1 MISSILYAAL
11 VFAVLVVVHE
21 AGHFAMAKK
30 VGVRVLRFSVGY
42 PPKVLGFRRG
52 ETEYSIGATPF
63 GGYVRMLGDEVGEKP
78 TLEELTL
85 YLHEIGLDLIA
96 AAREHGTI
104 LAGGFDENLLTL
116 AERLSASGAGVAQTI
131 LGRDLKP
138 DEALLLN
145 EVRGQPKVDDTIKA
159 LAEHPPTMLVEA
171 YCKRA
176 FPTQSLGKRILIVLA
191 GPLSNIIFAPLLLTF
206 VFMYGVPTL
215 LPVVGKTTKD
225 LPAAKA
231 GLQIGDRIL
240 SVNEQPMET
249 WADFSKT
256 VKAGDGSP
264 VKLEISRALVGSNDR
279 AKDAATA
286 LAQQLDVALLALYP
300 EIPAD
305 LVVEQL
311 EPAIESALQV
321 PVRST
326 IVIKPTRLDQKTI
339 YGTNAT
345 TWVIGVQ
352 PNGDETTKRYGPIG
366 AVREACETSVEMT
379 VQMVVGIASIFSG
392 TTPVKDALGGP
403 IMIAQLAGQE
413 AHRGIANLAM
423 FTVMLSLE
431 LGIINLLPVPLLD
444 GGHLL
449 FFVFEGIKG
458 KPLELRYREA
468 ALQVGLFL
476 LVALMA
482 FVIFNDISRIVQG

>member
-1 MISSILYAAL
+1 MIHAILSAAL

-30 VGVRVLRFSVGY
+30 VGVRVLRFSIGY

-52 ETEYSIGATPF
+52 ETEYSLGATPF
-63 GGYVRMLGDEVGEKP
+63 GGYVKMLGDEVGEKP
-78 TLEELTL
+78 TPDEIKL

-96 AAREHGTI
+96 AARDHGSVLVGVI
-104 LAGGFDENLLTL
+104 DEKLLTL
-116 AERLSASGAGVAQTI
+116 AERLSASGGGAAQTM
-131 LGRDLKP
+131 LGRDLRP

-145 EVRGQPKVDDTIKA
+145 QVRGQPKVDDTIKE
-159 LAEHPPTMLVEA
+159 LAEHPPTLLIEA
-171 YCKRA
+171 YCSRA
-176 FPTQSLGKRILIVLA
+176 FPSQSLGKRVLIVLA
-191 GPLSNIIFAPLLLTF
+191 GPISNIIFAPLLLTF

-231 GLQIGDRIL
+231 GLLVGDRIL
-240 SVNEQPMET
+240 SVNGQPMDT

-264 VKLEISRALVGSNDR
+264 VTLEIER
-279 AKDAATA
+279 
-286 LAQQLDVALLALYP
+286 
-300 EIPAD
+300 
-305 LVVEQL
+305 
-311 EPAIESALQV
+311 SANGASKVQ
-321 PVRST
+321 SA

-352 PNGDETTKRYGPIG
+352 PRGDEISKRYGPIG
-366 AVREACETSVEMT
+366 AVKEAGETSVEMT

-392 TTPVKDALGGP
+392 TTPVRDALGGP
-403 IMIAQLAGQE
+403 IMIAQMAGQE
-413 AHRGIANLAM
+413 AHRGFANLAM

-449 FFVFEGIKG
+449 FFAFEGARG
-458 KPLELRYREA
+458 KPLELRYREMM
-468 ALQVGLFL
+468 LQVGLFL

>member
-1 MISSILYAAL
+1 MISSILYAIL

-52 ETEYSIGATPF
+52 ETEYSLGATPF

-78 TLEELTL
+78 TPDEITL
-85 YLHEIGLDLIA
+85 YLHEIGLDLIG
-96 AAREHGTI
+96 AARAHGAV
-104 LAGGFDENLLTL
+104 LDAADFDDNLRTL

-131 LGRDLKP
+131 LGRELKP

-145 EVRGQPKVDDTIKA
+145 EVRRQPKVDDAIKT
-159 LAEHPPTMLVEA
+159 LAEHPPTVLVEE

-176 FPTQSLGKRILIVLA
+176 FPTQSLGKRVLIVLA
-191 GPLSNIIFAPLLLTF
+191 GPLSNIIFAPLLLTL
-206 VFMYGVPTL
+206 VFMYGVPQM
-215 LPVVGKTTKD
+215 LPVVGKTTKN

-231 GLQIGDRIL
+231 GLQVGDKIL
-240 SVNEQPMET
+240 SVNGQPMET

-264 VKLEISRALVGSNDR
+264 VKLEIDR
-279 AKDAATA
+279 
-286 LAQQLDVALLALYP
+286 QLKGK
-300 EIPAD
+300 
-305 LVVEQL
+305 
-311 EPAIESALQV
+311 SAH
-321 PVRST
+321 ST
-326 IVIKPTRLDQKTI
+326 IVITPTRLDQKTI

-352 PNGDETTKRYGPIG
+352 PRGDETAKRYGPID
-366 AVREACETSVEMT
+366 AVKEACETSVEMT
-379 VQMVVGIASIFSG
+379 VQMVVGIASIFTGS
-392 TTPVKDALGGP
+392 TPVREALGGP
-403 IMIAQLAGQE
+403 IMIAQMAGQE
-413 AHRGIANLAM
+413 AHRGIASLAM

-468 ALQVGLFL
+468 MLQVGLFL

>member
-52 ETEYSIGATPF
+52 ETEYSLGATPF

-104 LAGGFDENLLTL
+104 LAGGFDENLRVVG
-116 AERLSASGAGVAQTI
+116 ERLSAGANLGGVAHTAVGVQSGNATALAVSAPGVMAATA
-131 LGRDLKP
+131 LGPVSVIGRELKP

-145 EVRGQPKVDDTIKA
+145 EVRAEPKVDDAIKA
-159 LAEHPPTMLVEA
+159 LGEHPPTVLVEA
-171 YCKRA
+171 YCQRA

-240 SVNEQPMET
+240 SVNGQQMET

-264 VKLEISRALVGSNDR
+264 VTLEIERHQKGQVSRS
-279 AKDAATA
+279 T
-286 LAQQLDVALLALYP
+286 
-300 EIPAD
+300 
-305 LVVEQL
+305 
-311 EPAIESALQV
+311 
-321 PVRST
+321 ST

-352 PNGDETTKRYGPIG
+352 PNGDEISKRYGPIG

-379 VQMVVGIASIFSG
+379 VQMVVGIASIFTGS
-392 TTPVKDALGGP
+392 TPVKEALGGP
-403 IMIAQLAGQE
+403 IMIAQMAGQE
-413 AHRGIANLAM
+413 AHRGFANLAM

-468 ALQVGLFL
+468 MLQVGLFL

>member
-30 VGVRVLRFSVGY
+30 VGVRVLRFSIGY
-42 PPKVLGFRRG
+42 PPRILGFRRG

-78 TLEELTL
+78 TPDEIKL
-85 YLHEIGLDLIA
+85 YLHEVGLDLIT
-96 AAREHGTI
+96 AAREHGAAP
-104 LAGGFDENLLTL
+104 AGSEFDDQLRAL
-116 AERLSASGAGVAQTI
+116 AERLSQAGAGVAQTI
-131 LGRDLKP
+131 LGRELKP

-145 EVRGQPKVDDTIKA
+145 EVRAHPKVDDAIKE
-159 LAEHPPTMLVEA
+159 LAEHPPTLLVEA
-171 YCKRA
+171 YCSRA

-191 GPLSNIIFAPLLLTF
+191 GPLSNIVFAPLLLTL
-206 VFMYGVPTL
+206 VFMYGVPQL

-231 GLQIGDRIL
+231 GLQIGDRIVT
-240 SVNEQPMET
+240 VNGQPMDT

-264 VKLEISRALVGSNDR
+264 VKLEIDR
-279 AKDAATA
+279 PNAK
-286 LAQQLDVALLALYP
+286 
-300 EIPAD
+300 PA
-305 LVVEQL
+305 
-311 EPAIESALQV
+311 
-321 PVRST
+321 RST

-352 PNGDETTKRYGPIG
+352 PNGDETTKRYGPIR
-366 AVREACETSVEMT
+366 AVKEACETSVEMT

-392 TTPVKDALGGP
+392 STPVKDALGGP
-403 IMIAQLAGQE
+403 IMIAQMAGQE

-449 FFVFEGIKG
+449 FFVFEAVKG

-468 ALQVGLFL
+468 MLQVGLFL

>member
-1 MISSILYAAL
+1 MIASILYAAL

-42 PPKVLGFRRG
+42 PPKLFGFRRG
-52 ETEYSIGATPF
+52 ETEYSVGATPF

-78 TLEELTL
+78 TADELTL
-85 YLHEIGLDLIA
+85 YLHEIGLDLIG
-96 AAREHGTI
+96 AARERSVI
-104 LAGGFDENLLTL
+104 QADAGFDDDLRMI
-116 AERLSASGAGVAQTI
+116 ADRLVESGAGVAHSI
-131 LGRDLKP
+131 IGRELKP
-138 DEALLLN
+138 DEAVLLD
-145 EVRGQPKVDDTIKA
+145 EVRRHPKIDDAIKS
-159 LAEHPPTMLVEA
+159 LAEQPSAVLVNA
-171 YCKRA
+171 YCARA
-176 FPTQSLGKRILIVLA
+176 FPTQPLGKRVLIVLA
-191 GPLSNIIFAPLLLTF
+191 GPLSNIIFAPLLLTL
-206 VFMYGVPTL
+206 VFMTGVPTL

-231 GLQIGDRIL
+231 GLLTGDRI
-240 SVNEQPMET
+240 VAVDGQPMET

-256 VKAGDGSP
+256 VKAGDGSA
-264 VKLEISRALVGSNDR
+264 VKLEIERTQKGGP
-279 AKDAATA
+279 AA
-286 LAQQLDVALLALYP
+286 
-300 EIPAD
+300 
-305 LVVEQL
+305 
-311 EPAIESALQV
+311 
-321 PVRST
+321 RST

-345 TWVIGVQ
+345 SWVIGVQ
-352 PNGDETTKRYGPIG
+352 PRGDEITKHFGPFG
-366 AVREACETSVEMT
+366 AVKEACETSVDMT
-379 VQMVVGIASIFSG
+379 VQMVVGIASIFAGS
-392 TTPVKDALGGP
+392 TPVRDALGGP
-403 IMIAQLAGQE
+403 IMIAQMAGQE
-413 AHRGIANLAM
+413 AHRGFANLAM

-449 FFVFEGIKG
+449 FFIFEGARG

-468 ALQVGLFL
+468 MLQVGLFL

>member
-1 MISSILYAAL
+1 MIPSILYAAL

-30 VGVRVLRFSVGY
+30 VGVRVLRFSIGY
-42 PPKVLGFRRG
+42 PPKVFGFRRG

-78 TLEELTL
+78 TPDEIKL
-85 YLHEIGLDLIA
+85 YLHEIGLDLIG
-96 AAREHGTI
+96 AAREHGAV
-104 LAGGFDENLLTL
+104 LDAADFDDNLRTL

-131 LGRDLKP
+131 LGRELKP

-145 EVRGQPKVDDTIKA
+145 QVRGEPKVDDAIKT
-159 LAEHPPTMLVEA
+159 LAEHTPAVLVEK
-171 YCKRA
+171 YCERA
-176 FPTQSLGKRILIVLA
+176 FPTQSLGKRVLIVLA
-191 GPLSNIIFAPLLLTF
+191 GPISNIIFAPLLLTF

-215 LPVVGKTTKD
+215 LPVIGKTTKD

-231 GLQIGDRIL
+231 GLQAGDKIL
-240 SVNEQPMET
+240 AVNGQPMDT
-249 WADFSKT
+249 WSDFST
-256 VKAGDGSP
+256 AVKAGDGSP
-264 VKLEISRALVGSNDR
+264 IKLEIDR
-279 AKDAATA
+279 PHGA
-286 LAQQLDVALLALYP
+286 
-300 EIPAD
+300 
-305 LVVEQL
+305 
-311 EPAIESALQV
+311 
-321 PVRST
+321 RST
-326 IVIKPTRLDQKTI
+326 IVITPTRLDQKTL

-352 PNGDETTKRYGPIG
+352 PSGDETVKRFGPIG
-366 AVREACETSVEMT
+366 AVEQAGVTSVEMT
-379 VQMVVGIASIFSG
+379 VQMVVGIASIFTGS
-392 TTPVKDALGGP
+392 TPVRDALGGP
-403 IMIAQLAGQE
+403 IMIAQMAGQE
-413 AHRGIANLAM
+413 AHRGFANLAM

-468 ALQVGLFL
+468 MLQVGLFL

>member
-1 MISSILYAAL
+1 MIASIFYAAL

-30 VGVRVLRFSVGY
+30 VGVRVLRFSIGY
-42 PPKVLGFRRG
+42 PPKLFGIRRG

-78 TLEELTL
+78 TPEELTL
-85 YLHEIGLDLIA
+85 YLHEIGLDLIG
-96 AAREHGTI
+96 AARERGVIH
-104 LAGGFDENLLTL
+104 AGSGFDDNLRVVADRLGTERASIPVQSGNAAAL
-116 AERLSASGAGVAQTI
+116 AVA
-131 LGRDLKP
+131 LGPVSVIGRELNP
-138 DEALLLN
+138 DEALLLD
-145 EVRGQPKVDDTIKA
+145 EVRRNPKVDDAIKS
-159 LAEHPPTMLVEA
+159 LAEHPSPALVQA
-171 YCKRA
+171 FCKRA
-176 FPTQSLGKRILIVLA
+176 FPTQSLGKRVLIVLA
-191 GPLSNIIFAPLLLTF
+191 GPLANIIFAPILLTL
-206 VFMYGVPTL
+206 VFMVGVPTL

-231 GLQIGDRIL
+231 GLQTGDRIL
-240 SVNEQPMET
+240 TVNGQPMET

-264 VKLEISRALVGSNDR
+264 IKLEIGREGD
-279 AKDAATA
+279 K
-286 LAQQLDVALLALYP
+286 
-300 EIPAD
+300 
-305 LVVEQL
+305 
-311 EPAIESALQV
+311 SA
-321 PVRST
+321 RST
-326 IVIKPTRLDQKTI
+326 IVITPTRLDQKTI

-345 TWVIGVQ
+345 SWVIGVQ
-352 PNGDETTKRYGPIG
+352 PRGDEITKKFGPIG
-366 AVREACETSVEMT
+366 AVEEACETSVEMS

-392 TTPVKDALGGP
+392 STPMRDALGGP
-403 IMIAQLAGQE
+403 IMIAQMAREE
-413 AHRGIANLAM
+413 AHRGLVNLAM

-449 FFVFEGIKG
+449 FFAFEGVRG

-468 ALQVGLFL
+468 MLQVGLFL

>member
-30 VGVRVLRFSVGY
+30 VGVRVLRFSIGY
-42 PPKVLGFRRG
+42 PPKIFGFRRG

-78 TLEELTL
+78 TPDEIKL
-85 YLHEIGLDLIA
+85 YLHEIGLDLITD
-96 AAREHGTI
+96 AREHGVALT
-104 LAGGFDENLLTL
+104 GSEFDDHLRSL
-116 AERLSASGAGVAQTI
+116 AERLSQSGTGVAQTI
-131 LGRDLKP
+131 LGRELKP

-145 EVRGQPKVDDTIKA
+145 EVRRHPKVDDAIKE
-159 LAEHPPTMLVEA
+159 LAEHPPAVLVEA
-171 YCKRA
+171 YCRRA
-176 FPTQSLGKRILIVLA
+176 FPTQPLGKRILIVLA
-191 GPLSNIIFAPLLLTF
+191 GPLSNIIFAPLLLTL
-206 VFMYGVPTL
+206 VFMYGVPQL

-231 GLQIGDRIL
+231 GLQVGDRIL
-240 SVNEQPMET
+240 TVNGQPMET
-249 WADFSKT
+249 WADFSRT

-264 VKLEISRALVGSNDR
+264 VKLEIERKNGA
-279 AKDAATA
+279 
-286 LAQQLDVALLALYP
+286 
-300 EIPAD
+300 PAH
-305 LVVEQL
+305 
-311 EPAIESALQV
+311 
-321 PVRST
+321 ST

-352 PNGDETTKRYGPIG
+352 PNGDEITKRYGPIG
-366 AVREACETSVEMT
+366 AVKEACETSVEMT
-379 VQMVVGIASIFSG
+379 VQMVVGIASIFAGS
-392 TTPVKDALGGP
+392 TPVKDALGGP
-403 IMIAQLAGQE
+403 IMIAQMAGQE
-413 AHRGIANLAM
+413 AHRGFANLAM

-468 ALQVGLFL
+468 MLQVGLFL

>member
-1 MISSILYAAL
+1 
-11 VFAVLVVVHE
+11 
-21 AGHFAMAKK
+21 MAKK

-42 PPKVLGFRRG
+42 PPKVFGMRRG

-63 GGYVRMLGDEVGEKP
+63 GGYVRMLGDEVGEEPKP
-78 TLEELTL
+78 EELTL
-85 YLHEIGLDLIA
+85 YLHEIGLDLIG
-96 AAREHGTI
+96 AARARGV
-104 LAGGFDENLLTL
+104 LQAGGEFDENLRAL
-116 AERLSASGAGVAQTI
+116 ADRLGGSDAGVAHSVI
-131 LGRDLKP
+131 GRALKP
-138 DEALLLN
+138 DEAILLG
-145 EVRGQPKVDDTIKA
+145 EVGRQPKVDDAIKS
-159 LAEHPPTMLVEA
+159 LAERPPTKLVEA

-176 FPTQSLGKRILIVLA
+176 FPTQPLGKRVLIVLA
-191 GPLSNIIFAPLLLTF
+191 GPLANIIFAPILLTF
-206 VFMYGVPTL
+206 VFMTGVPEL
-215 LPVVGKTTKD
+215 LPVVGKTTNN

-231 GLQIGDRIL
+231 GLRAGDRIL
-240 SVNEQPMET
+240 AVDGRPMET
-249 WADFSKT
+249 WTDFSKT

-264 VKLEISRALVGSNDR
+264 IKLEIDR
-279 AKDAATA
+279 
-286 LAQQLDVALLALYP
+286 QQKGA
-300 EIPAD
+300 
-305 LVVEQL
+305 
-311 EPAIESALQV
+311 SA
-321 PVRST
+321 RST

-352 PNGDETTKRYGPIG
+352 PSGDEITRRYGPFG
-366 AVREACETSVEMT
+366 AVKEAGKTSVEMT

-392 TTPVKDALGGP
+392 TTPVREALGGP
-403 IMIAQLAGQE
+403 IMIAQMAGKE
-413 AHRGIANLAM
+413 AHEGFANLAM

-449 FFVFEGIKG
+449 FFVFEGVKG

-468 ALQVGLFL
+468 MLQVGLFL

>member
-1 MISSILYAAL
+1 MIHSILSALL

-42 PPKVLGFRRG
+42 PPKILGFRRG
-52 ETEYSIGATPF
+52 ETEYSVGATPF

-78 TLEELTL
+78 TADEIKL
-85 YLHEIGLDLIA
+85 YLHEIGMDLIG
-96 AAREHGTI
+96 AAREHGAVM
-104 LAGGFDENLLTL
+104 AGSDFDDNLRTL

-131 LGRDLKP
+131 LGRELKP
-138 DEALLLN
+138 DEALLLD
-145 EVRGQPKVDDTIKA
+145 EVRGQPKVDDAINA
-159 LAEHPPTMLVEA
+159 LADHPPTRLVEA
-171 YCKRA
+171 YCSRA
-176 FPTQSLGKRILIVLA
+176 FPTPSLGKRVLIVLA
-191 GPLSNIIFAPLLLTF
+191 GPLSNIIFAPLLLSF
-206 VFMYGVPTL
+206 VFMYGVPQL

-225 LPAAKA
+225 LPAARA
-231 GLQIGDRIL
+231 GLLTGDRIL
-240 SVNEQPMET
+240 SVNGEPMKT
-249 WADFSKT
+249 WTDFSKT

-264 VKLEISRALVGSNDR
+264 IKLEIERPHGA
-279 AKDAATA
+279 
-286 LAQQLDVALLALYP
+286 
-300 EIPAD
+300 
-305 LVVEQL
+305 
-311 EPAIESALQV
+311 
-321 PVRST
+321 RST
-326 IVIKPTRLDQKTI
+326 IVIKPARLDQKTI
-339 YGTNAT
+339 YGTNAP

-352 PNGDETTKRYGPIG
+352 PSGDETTVRYGPLG
-366 AVREACETSVEMT
+366 AVEEAGKTSVEMT
-379 VQMVVGIASIFSG
+379 VQMVVGIATIFTGS
-392 TTPVKDALGGP
+392 TPVKDALGGP
-403 IMIAQLAGQE
+403 IMIAQMAGQE
-413 AHRGIANLAM
+413 AHRGLANLAM

-468 ALQVGLFL
+468 MLQVGLFL

>member
-1 MISSILYAAL
+1 MIATILSAVL

-30 VGVRVLRFSVGY
+30 VGVRVLRFSIGY
-42 PPKVLGFRRG
+42 PPKLFGFRRG

-78 TLEELTL
+78 TAEELTM
-85 YLHEIGLDLIA
+85 YLHEVGLDLIG
-96 AAREHGTI
+96 AARERGV
-104 LAGGFDENLLTL
+104 LQAASGFDDNLRAL
-116 AERLSASGAGVAQTI
+116 ADRPGGPGAGAAHSVV
-131 LGRDLKP
+131 GRELKP
-138 DEALLLN
+138 DEAILLD
-145 EVRGQPKVDDTIKA
+145 EVRGEAKVADAIKS
-159 LAEHPPTMLVEA
+159 LAEHPPAKLVEA
-171 YCKRA
+171 YCARA
-176 FPTQSLGKRILIVLA
+176 FPTQPLSRRVLIVLA
-191 GPLSNIIFAPLLLTF
+191 GPLANIIFAPLLLAF
-206 VFMYGVPTL
+206 VFMYGVPEL
-215 LPVVGKTTKD
+215 LPVVGKTTNN
-225 LPAAKA
+225 LPAARA
-231 GLQIGDRIL
+231 GLRSGDRI
-240 SVNEQPMET
+240 VAVDGRPMET

-264 VKLEISRALVGSNDR
+264 IKLEIDR
-279 AKDAATA
+279 
-286 LAQQLDVALLALYP
+286 QQKGA
-300 EIPAD
+300 
-305 LVVEQL
+305 
-311 EPAIESALQV
+311 SAH
-321 PVRST
+321 SM

-352 PNGDETTKRYGPIG
+352 PRGDEITKRYGPFG
-366 AVREACETSVEMT
+366 AVKEAGRTSVEMT

-392 TTPVKDALGGP
+392 STPVKEALGGP
-403 IMIAQLAGQE
+403 IMIAQMAGKE
-413 AHRGIANLAM
+413 AREGFANLAM
-423 FTVMLSLE
+423 FTVTLSLE

-449 FFVFEGIKG
+449 FFIFEGVKG

-468 ALQVGLFL
+468 MLQVGLFL

>member
-1 MISSILYAAL
+1 MIHSILSAAL

-42 PPKVLGFRRG
+42 PPKLFGFRRG
-52 ETEYSIGATPF
+52 ETEYSLGATPF

-78 TLEELTL
+78 TPDEIKL
-85 YLHEIGLDLIA
+85 YLHEIGLDLIG
-96 AAREHGTI
+96 AAREHGSV
-104 LAGGFDENLLTL
+104 LVGGFDENLLTL
-116 AERLSASGAGVAQTI
+116 AERLGASGGGATHTM

-145 EVRGQPKVDDTIKA
+145 QVRGQPKVDEAIKE
-159 LAEHPPTMLVEA
+159 LAEHPPTLLIEA
-171 YCKRA
+171 YCSRA
-176 FPTQSLGKRILIVLA
+176 FPTQSLGKRVLIVLA

-231 GLQIGDRIL
+231 GLQVGDRIL
-240 SVNEQPMET
+240 TVNDQPMDT

-264 VKLEISRALVGSNDR
+264 VKLEIERHQKNGKSID
-279 AKDAATA
+279 
-286 LAQQLDVALLALYP
+286 
-300 EIPAD
+300 
-305 LVVEQL
+305 
-311 EPAIESALQV
+311 
-321 PVRST
+321 ST
-326 IVIKPTRLDQKTI
+326 IVIKPTPLEQKNI
-339 YGTNAT
+339 YGINAT

-352 PNGDETTKRYGPIG
+352 PNGDEITKRYGPID
-366 AVREACETSVEMT
+366 AVKEACDTSVEMT
-379 VQMVVGIASIFSG
+379 VQMVVGIAQIFTGS
-392 TTPVKDALGGP
+392 TPVKDALGGP

-413 AHRGIANLAM
+413 AHRGLANLAM

-468 ALQVGLFL
+468 MLQVGLFL

>member
-42 PPKVLGFRRG
+42 PPKILGFRRG

-78 TLEELTL
+78 TPDEIKL
-85 YLHEIGLDLIA
+85 YLHEIGLDLIT
-96 AAREHGTI
+96 AAREHGAV
-104 LAGGFDENLLTL
+104 LDGSEFDDQLRAL
-116 AERLSASGAGVAQTI
+116 AERLSQSGAGVAQTV
-131 LGRDLKP
+131 LGRELKP

-145 EVRGQPKVDDTIKA
+145 EVRSHPKVDDAIKE
-159 LAEHPPTMLVEA
+159 LAEHPPRVLVEA
-171 YCKRA
+171 YCSRA

-191 GPLSNIIFAPLLLTF
+191 GPLSNIIFAPLLLTL
-206 VFMYGVPTL
+206 VFMYGVPQL

-231 GLQIGDRIL
+231 GLQVGDRIL
-240 SVNEQPMET
+240 TVNGQPMET

-264 VKLEISRALVGSNDR
+264 VKLEIERKNG
-279 AKDAATA
+279 T
-286 LAQQLDVALLALYP
+286 
-300 EIPAD
+300 PAHT
-305 LVVEQL
+305 
-311 EPAIESALQV
+311 
-321 PVRST
+321 T

-366 AVREACETSVEMT
+366 AVKEACETSVEMT
-379 VQMVVGIASIFSG
+379 VQMVVGIASIFAGS
-392 TTPVKDALGGP
+392 TPVKDALGGP
-403 IMIAQLAGQE
+403 IMIAQMAGQE
-413 AHRGIANLAM
+413 AHRGFANLAM

-468 ALQVGLFL
+468 MLQVGLFL